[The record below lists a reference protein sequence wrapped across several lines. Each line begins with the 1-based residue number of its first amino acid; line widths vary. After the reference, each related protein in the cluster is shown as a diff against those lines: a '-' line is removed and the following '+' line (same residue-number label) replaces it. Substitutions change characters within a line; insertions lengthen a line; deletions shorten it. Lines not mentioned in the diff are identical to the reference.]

1 MTAFLTAA
9 HATAGVWAFI
19 GLLFLVALALLWAC
33 ERGDR

>member
-1 MTAFLTAA
+1 MTTFITAA

-19 GLLFLVALALLWAC
+19 GLMFAVALALLWMC